1 MIEIYKDNK
10 KIKVP
15 KKSTLKSVKLI
26 DFDFSSIKELKGN
39 KTILEFHFQNQKLED
54 IYNG

>member
-15 KKSTLKSVKLI
+15 KKSTLKPIKLI

>member
-15 KKSTLKSVKLI
+15 KKSTLKPIKLI

-39 KTILEFHFQNQKLED
+39 KTILEFHFQNQKLESLS
-54 IYNG
+54 NG

>member
-15 KKSTLKSVKLI
+15 KKSTLKPVKLI

>member
-15 KKSTLKSVKLI
+15 KKISLKPIKLI
-26 DFDFSSIKELKGN
+26 DLDFSSIKELKGN